1 MLSDFRLKYILIGRN
16 NKIRTTVP
24 PSTYRFIIIKFR
36 FLKNGVLKNRRRKG
50 TKVVQFV
57 LFFNLQKVS
66 LSQTS

>member
-16 NKIRTTVP
+16 NKIRKTVP

-36 FLKNGVLKNRRRKG
+36 FMKNRVLKNRRQKG